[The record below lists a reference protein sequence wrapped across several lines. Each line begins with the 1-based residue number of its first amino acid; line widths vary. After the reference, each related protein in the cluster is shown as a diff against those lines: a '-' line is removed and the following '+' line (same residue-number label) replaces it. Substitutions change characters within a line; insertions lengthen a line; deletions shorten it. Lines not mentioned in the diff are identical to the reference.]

1 MSWIR
6 AFTNTC
12 GTLAMGILAFVISA
26 HALFTWGLTLWQL
39 SGIAVIL
46 AAIALIGDYLPKR
59 PRRHKTPDSKLPANA
74 HLMNRTAQ
82 EEIVISVQQFENLKA
97 AIFDNNQEPRP

>member
-1 MSWIR
+1 MSWIK

-12 GTLAMGILAFVISA
+12 GSIAMGILAFVISV

-46 AAIALIGDYLPKR
+46 AAIALIGDYLPSKI
-59 PRRHKTPDSKLPANA
+59 RRHKTPDSMLPPNA
-74 HLMNRTAQ
+74 HLMNRTGQ
-82 EEIVISVQQFENLKA
+82 EEIVFSVQQFEHLKA
-97 AIFDNNQEPRP
+97 AIFDSNQEKRK